1 MWVFSTDAELQS
13 ETLRKCFDARC
24 LEHREKMGGSE
35 SFKNF
40 QTYKNSTMNDDE
52 DDRSTYY
59 YYY

>member
-40 QTYKNSTMNDDE
+40 QTYKNDE

-59 YYY
+59 Y